1 MKSPPPDSSRLTLA
15 ELLNAH
21 RPRTGRKPSV
31 SREWAEEVVREYL
44 TSGLSL
50 RDLAAKHGVGLGVV
64 KRAVKRVRERIE
76 SSEKETAK

>member
-1 MKSPPPDSSRLTLA
+1 M
-15 ELLNAH
+15 
-21 RPRTGRKPSV
+21 
-31 SREWAEEVVREYL
+31 REYL